1 MSELAVEDRKAARGD
16 RRILPD
22 FPKLIG
28 SLADKHFS
36 KGATDNDQRM
46 QTADDANR
54 RSKHLA
60 GLVAAGAA
68 SRLRKRKG

>member
-28 SLADKHFS
+28 SLADKHFFPRELQITIS
-36 KGATDNDQRM
+36 ECEPQTMPIGAPSTL
-46 QTADDANR
+46 
-54 RSKHLA
+54 LA
-60 GLVAAGAA
+60 
-68 SRLRKRKG
+68 